1 MRIFSGAS
9 ALRQVRK
16 LETRSSAW
24 SAYEPQVR
32 KIVERVR
39 QKGDRALRDY
49 AERWDGLPASEPLQ
63 VSKAELEAAWVMADP
78 RLRGSLRQ
86 AADNI
91 RRFCRWQKPRNWV
104 RNNAGISL
112 GQVVR
117 PMNSVG
123 CYVPGGR
130 HPLVSTLLM
139 TVIPAQVAGVNNI
152 RVTCPDPRSEV
163 LAAAQMLGVPEVYR
177 IGGAQAIAALAYGTE
192 SIPRVD
198 KIVGP
203 GNIYVTLAKKLVSF
217 ECAID
222 FLAGPTEVVILSSRG
237 RADFI
242 AADLVAQAEHDP
254 ASIPVFVTTS
264 QRLAR
269 EVVNSVKQGVKNNAV
284 ARRAVALSGAVLLAR
299 SRDEAIEWTN
309 RIAPEHVTVE
319 PPDVPLIHSAGSIF
333 VGDYSAQAAGDYASG
348 PNHVLPTGG
357 VARFRGGLSVHDFVK
372 VITVQQMTKAG
383 LARIAPTV
391 AFLAEIEG
399 LRAHADSIRV
409 RCPRA

>member
-1 MRIFSGAS
+1 MRIFSGAA
-9 ALRQVRK
+9 ALRQVQK

-49 AERWDGLPASEPLQ
+49 AQKWDGLGAGEPLP
-63 VSKAELEAAWVMADP
+63 VSKAELEAAWAIADP
-78 RLRGSLRQ
+78 RLRSSLRQ
-86 AADNI
+86 AAANI
-91 RRFCRWQKPRNWV
+91 RQFCRWQRPRDWN
-104 RNNAGISL
+104 RNRAGISL

-117 PMNSVG
+117 PIDSVG

-130 HPLVSTLLM
+130 YALVSTLLM
-139 TVIPAQVAGVNNI
+139 TVIPAQVAGVKNI
-152 RVTCPDPRSEV
+152 RVACPNPRNEV
-163 LAAAQMLGVPEVYR
+163 LAAAQMLGVREVYR
-177 IGGAQAIAALAYGTE
+177 VGGAHAVAALAYGTE
-192 SIPRVD
+192 SIRRVD

-217 ECAID
+217 DCAID
-222 FLAGPTEVVILSSRG
+222 FLAGPTEVVILRSHG

-242 AADLVAQAEHDP
+242 AADLIAQAEHDP

-264 QRLAR
+264 KLLAR
-269 EVVNSVKQGVKNNAV
+269 QVASRVKQSTKQNAI
-284 ARRAVALSGAVLLAR
+284 ARRAVARSGAVLLAT

-319 PPDVPLIHSAGSIF
+319 ADVVPFIHSAGSIF

-372 VITVQQMTKAG
+372 VITVQRLTKAG
-383 LARIAPTV
+383 LDRIAPTV
-391 AFLAEIEG
+391 AFLAETEG